1 MCGIFGIYSKKKLN
15 DEDLKL
21 ANKAKKFLNHRG
33 PDEFNLFQDN
43 ENNLILCHSR
53 LSIIDISKKN
63 SQPRKEKNN
72 VLVFN
77 GEIYN
82 FKELKKNYLQDSNF
96 ETNGDTEVLLKMWI
110 KYGSK
115 CISYLDGMYAFALW
129 DSKNL
134 FLVTDFFGEKPL
146 FIFEHEDKILFSS
159 EAKIFTEIFKS
170 KIDSSNTL
178 FFDFFGIQI
187 NKERLIKR
195 IKKISRNTILRIKS
209 GKIIQQ
215 NSIKKQTN
223 IKKKIHKIKNQNLE
237 EILDLLI
244 KSIKK
249 RLISDQKISI
259 LQSGG
264 YDSTLLLAIIKK
276 EIKKDFQCYH
286 LEQDSM
292 SERKQI
298 LRNFNQLKISK
309 DNIKF
314 IKFDK
319 SLLKIENYLN
329 YHYQLTDN
337 YSIALMDSITSS
349 IAEDGIRVALTGTGG
364 DELFYGYNKYFNAF
378 KLQKKINLFSKLPF
392 FNFFKKNLKNDKINF
407 LDLENYF
414 EYISYLKN
422 DLNYKHY
429 KTTKNLSYKFED
441 FFQKKENLFLDMRKF
456 DLSFTLPENLNFN
469 QDIASMKN
477 SIELRSPFLNYELF
491 EYVEN
496 LDHKLLFNLGPKTI
510 SKILLK
516 KFFNLDI
523 PKSGFSLFYETQNF
537 FIKKN
542 IMLIKKYKLENIF
555 KTNFQLGFKELYK
568 KELINKLH
576 SF

>member
-15 DEDLKL
+15 SEDINL
-21 ANKAKKFLNHRG
+21 ANRAKKFLNHRG
-33 PDEFNLFQDN
+33 PDDFNLFQD
-43 ENNLILCHSR
+43 EKNNLILCHSR
-53 LSIIDISKKN
+53 LSIIDLSKKN

-82 FKELKKNYLQDSNF
+82 FKELKKNHLRDSVF

-110 KYGSK
+110 KYGPK
-115 CISYLDGMYAFALW
+115 CIDYFDGMYAFALW
-129 DSKNL
+129 DNENL

-146 FIFEHEDKILFSS
+146 FIFEHEEKILFSS
-159 EAKIFTEIFKS
+159 EAKIFIEIFKS
-170 KIDSSNTL
+170 DIKNNNTL

-187 NKERLIKR
+187 NKEMLIKK
-195 IKKISRNTILRIKS
+195 IKKISRNSVLKVNS
-209 GKIIQQ
+209 GKVIEKF
-215 NSIKKQTN
+215 S
-223 IKKKIHKIKNQNLE
+223 IKKKINLKKKIYKIKNQNLE

-286 LEQDSM
+286 LEQDSI
-292 SERKQI
+292 SEKKQI
-298 LRNFNQLKISK
+298 LRNFDHLKISR

-314 IKFDK
+314 INFDK
-319 SLLKIENYLN
+319 SLLDIENYIN

-337 YSIALMDSITSS
+337 YSVALMDSITSS
-349 IAEDGIRVALTGTGG
+349 IAKDGIRVALTGTGG

-378 KLQKKINLFSKLPF
+378 KLQKKISLFSKLPF
-392 FNFFKKNLKNDKINF
+392 FKFFKKNLKSNKINI

-422 DLNYKHY
+422 DLIYKHY
-429 KTTKNLSYKFED
+429 KATKDLPYKFED

-456 DLSFTLPENLNFN
+456 DLKFTLPENLNFN

-477 SIELRSPFLNYELF
+477 SIELRSPFLNRELF
-491 EYVEN
+491 EYLNN
-496 LDHKLLFNLGPKTI
+496 LDHNLLFDLGPKTI

-542 IMLIKKYKLENIF
+542 FELIRKYDLENIF
-555 KTNFQLGFKELYK
+555 KINFQLGFKKLYK
-568 KELINKLH
+568 KELINKFH
-576 SF
+576 NF